1 MEANDY
7 MEIIIWLI
15 VMIPVSTLF
24 SGIGIYAWKRKK
36 PMWFWAGNTIDEAEI
51 SDIPAYNRANG
62 IMWICYSGVFW
73 FSTILGFFQTDAAG
87 IVLSAGCLGG
97 IPVLIITYGRIYR
110 KYRKH
115 SDIPTLSDQVNHYA
129 GKRE

>member
-36 PMWFWAGNTIDEAEI
+36 PMWFWAGNTIDEG
-51 SDIPAYNRANG
+51 D
-62 IMWICYSGVFW
+62 CHHCLVVSGAGDCFKH
-73 FSTILGFFQTDAAG
+73 LGQ
-87 IVLSAGCLGG
+87 
-97 IPVLIITYGRIYR
+97 
-110 KYRKH
+110 H
-115 SDIPTLSDQVNHYA
+115 SDRALCSAAFVLWRKAAEEDDLDSRLEA
-129 GKRE
+129 DWL